1 MRFLFGWFLRF
12 VRLSSRCAG
21 ERGPAGRDL
30 PSCGSASRFPAAGA
44 IPGFLVSPELSGD
57 GEPVRHSGRLRGSG
71 KNSFP
76 LSERPIVRK
85 MTCVKRVPTVLC
97 DRPSP
102 FPERR
107 KARNPGISFSVLL
120 PAVRSFCFAG
130 PLPPISC
137 CRVDCFLPQE
147 ADMPGTG
154 SRADVAERALRGR
167 AVGFVSP
174 VLYAGPCGSVRL
186 ATGRSS
192 SPSVR
197 VSVRTVR
204 AQEPLS
210 SAGFPGACGGPN
222 FRSMRDGYFRK
233 RFPSSEPSCSGR
245 AVTTSSGRREM
256 GGPPR
261 RFRT

>member
-1 MRFLFGWFLRF
+1 MKFLSGWFFRF

-21 ERGPAGRDL
+21 ERGPVGRDL
-30 PSCGSASRFPAAGA
+30 PSCGAASRFPAAGA
-44 IPGFLVSPELSGD
+44 VPGFLVSPELSGD
-57 GEPVRHSGRLRGSG
+57 GEPVRHSGRLPGSG
-71 KNSFP
+71 KTSSP
-76 LSERPIVRK
+76 LPERPIVRK

-97 DRPSP
+97 GRPSP
-102 FPERR
+102 FPGRERTR
-107 KARNPGISFSVLL
+107 DPGIPFPVL
-120 PAVRSFCFAG
+120 PVARDFCFAG

-137 CRVDCFLPQE
+137 CRADCFLPQE

-174 VLYAGPCGSVRL
+174 VRYAGQCGSVRL

-192 SPSVR
+192 SLSVR

-210 SAGFPGACGGPN
+210 DQKS
-222 FRSMRDGYFRK
+222 
-233 RFPSSEPSCSGR
+233 
-245 AVTTSSGRREM
+245 VV
-256 GGPPR
+256 
-261 RFRT
+261 

>member
-1 MRFLFGWFLRF
+1 MGNL
-12 VRLSSRCAG
+12 C
-21 ERGPAGRDL
+21 D
-30 PSCGSASRFPAAGA
+30 
-44 IPGFLVSPELSGD
+44 IP
-57 GEPVRHSGRLRGSG
+57 GRLRGSG
-71 KNSFP
+71 KNSSP
-76 LSERPIVRK
+76 LQERPIVRK

-107 KARNPGISFSVLL
+107 KARNPGISFSVLP
-120 PAVRSFCFAG
+120 PAARSFCFAG
-130 PLPPISC
+130 LLPPISC
-137 CRVDCFLPQE
+137 CRADCFLPQE

-174 VLYAGPCGSVRL
+174 VLYAGQCGSVRL

-210 SAGFPGACGGPN
+210 VFRRLDAVRRPGFPARAAVRIFGACATDTSESASRLRSRPARGVRLQRVRPPGDGRPAAPLPNMTGSRRSARSAPTVRYVSREAGP
-222 FRSMRDGYFRK
+222 
-233 RFPSSEPSCSGR
+233 C
-245 AVTTSSGRREM
+245 
-256 GGPPR
+256 
-261 RFRT
+261 